1 MGVKISGEF
10 LGGLNTKMTHE
21 MSGVSINTDA
31 PLDNGGEGKSFSPTD
46 LLATAAGSCVMTIMA
61 IYAKKN
67 NIDLK
72 GMRCYVEKHMSDSP
86 PRRVSWID
94 IKVYMPRMLSQELR
108 EKLEAVGNACPVLLS
123 LGQGVIVKKA
133 YLYEV

>member
-10 LGGLNTKMTHE
+10 VGGLNTAMTHRL
-21 MSGVSINTDA
+21 SGSRIITDP

-72 GMRCYVEKHMSDSP
+72 GMHCDVEKHMSDTP
-86 PRRVSWID
+86 PRRVSAID
-94 IKVYMPRMLSQELR
+94 INVYMPRVLTKDLR
-108 EKLEAVGNACPVLLS
+108 EKLEAVGNTCPVLLS
-123 LGQGVIVKKA
+123 LGQDVVVSKK